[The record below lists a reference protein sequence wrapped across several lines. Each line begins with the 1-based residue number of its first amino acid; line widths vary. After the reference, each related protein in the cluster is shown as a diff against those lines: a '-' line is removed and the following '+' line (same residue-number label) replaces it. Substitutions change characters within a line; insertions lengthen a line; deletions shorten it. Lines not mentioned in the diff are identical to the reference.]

1 MSLSCHHMPTMSAS
15 NHTASAANNVGPAN
29 DIWRQHEA
37 QIRDLYLNKRKT
49 LTEVKEEMEKNGF
62 PTNP

>member
-1 MSLSCHHMPTMSAS
+1 MSLSYHHMPTMSAS
-15 NHTASAANNVGPAN
+15 DHNTASIVSPAN

-37 QIRDLYLNKRKT
+37 QIRDLYVNQRKT

-62 PTNP
+62 PRKP